1 MPEGTAMPK
10 DLQFSVRYDA
20 AQDRMKLMAAFPDGT
35 EVRAWMTRRLVK
47 NLLGMSGRVA
57 EKMVPQQVV
66 APEAKKEVAQ
76 FQREAAVQQANFR
89 KGFQGGTPH
98 PELGEELRLITEIRI
113 NPKESGGMHMKLSL
127 DNGKFVA
134 WQIPSQT
141 YWGLLHLIERQSH
154 RAEWDLVAAP
164 APAPQPEKP
173 LRGEREP
180 AKDKPK
186 PN

>member
-1 MPEGTAMPK
+1 MLQGTAMPK

-98 PELGEELRLITEIRI
+98 PDLGEELRLITEIRI
-113 NPKESGGMHMKLSL
+113 NPKEGGGIRMKLAL

-134 WQIPSQT
+134 WQIPGET
-141 YWGLLHLIERQSH
+141 YWGLLHLIERQAQ
-154 RAEWDLVAAP
+154 RAEWDFAPKAAP
-164 APAPQPEKP
+164 APPEDP
-173 LRGEREP
+173 RRRGEP
-180 AKDKPK
+180 VPVKVKPK

>member
-1 MPEGTAMPK
+1 MAK

-20 AQDRMKLMAAFPDGT
+20 AQDRMQLLAAFPDGT

-47 NLLGMSGRVA
+47 NLLGMSGQVA

-66 APEAKKEVAQ
+66 EPEAKKEVAQ

-89 KGFQGGTPH
+89 KGFQRGTPH

-113 NPKESGGMHMKLSL
+113 QPKENGGVHMRLAL
-127 DNGKFVA
+127 DNNKTVA
-134 WQIPSQT
+134 WLIPSQT
-141 YWGLLHLIERQSH
+141 YWGLLHLIERQSV
-154 RAEWDLVAAP
+154 RAEWDFVAKAP
-164 APAPQPEKP
+164 APAQEKP
-173 LRGEREP
+173 LRGERIV

-186 PN
+186 LN

>member
-1 MPEGTAMPK
+1 MAK

-20 AQDRMKLMAAFPDGT
+20 GQDRMMLLAAFPDGT

-47 NLLGMSGRVA
+47 NLLGMSGQVA

-89 KGFQGGTPH
+89 KGFQRGTPH

-113 NPKESGGMHMKLSL
+113 QPKENGGMHMKLAL

-141 YWGLLHLIERQSH
+141 YWGLMHLIERQAT
-154 RAEWDLVAAP
+154 RAEWDFAPRQAP
-164 APAPQPEKP
+164 APAPEKP
-173 LRGEREP
+173 LRGEAQP

-186 PN
+186 LN